1 MLVSA
6 VASLEVVPAADTAD
20 APSPQIAA
28 VVIDVTPE
36 FKTRDGSAM
45 NAPEEEEGGE
55 REPAAP
61 SRQVI

>member
-1 MLVSA
+1 MLVIW
-6 VASLEVVPAADTAD
+6 VASAAVVPAADTES

-28 VVIDVTPE
+28 VESEVTPL